1 MENNARRSFL
11 KKATLA
17 GGAAL
22 LGSATSWAS
31 TSADAAEETTGPT
44 GKPVKTSDGHTVL
57 QVLQT
62 LYRLLQLVTP
72 QLPHFLV
79 LLQLQVL
86 VLTSQLLEQV

>member
-44 GKPVKTSDGHTVL
+44 GKPVKTSDGHTVF

-62 LYRLLQLVTP
+62 TDVHCQIH
-72 QLPHFLV
+72 PHDEFE
-79 LLQLQVL
+79 
-86 VLTSQLLEQV
+86 LE